1 MRYKFRVPHKRYRLN
16 LPKIHLKLD
25 TDQDGVPDWK
35 DCHPFNPRKQ
45 HAYSDLAPGTEI
57 GMAQISGGAELGAGH
72 MAPLQSADLM
82 YGMEVV
88 LRGKDKGKIRKKK
101 AKK

>member
-1 MRYKFRVPHKRYRLN
+1 MRYRFKVPHKKYKLN

-25 TDQDGVPDWK
+25 TDQDGVPDYK
-35 DCHPFNPRKQ
+35 DCKPFDPRR
-45 HAYSDLAPGTEI
+45 HSYESLAPGTEI

-72 MAPLQSADLM
+72 MAPLQAADLM

-101 AKK
+101 KKK